1 MLTLTDSSGNTWN
14 VCAVGFDGRG
24 RALFELRDSRGLPAP
39 LAPLSFVTLT
49 SGKRTRR
56 WLRYHSGIDVVF
68 DADRQ
73 HCRYLGNL
81 ARELNR

>member
-1 MLTLTDSSGNTWN
+1 MQLTDSNGNTWT
-14 VCAVGFDGRG
+14 ATALGFDGRG

-39 LAPLSFVTLT
+39 LAPLAFVTLT

-56 WLRYHSGIDVVF
+56 WLRYYSGIDVVF
-68 DADRQ
+68 DGNRQ
-73 HCRYLGNL
+73 HCRHLGNL